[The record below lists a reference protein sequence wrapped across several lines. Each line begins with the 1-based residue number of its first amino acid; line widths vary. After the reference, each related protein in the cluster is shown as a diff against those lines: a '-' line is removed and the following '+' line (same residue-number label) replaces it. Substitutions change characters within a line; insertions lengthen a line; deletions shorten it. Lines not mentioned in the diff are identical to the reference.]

1 MFVLLVKSTETSGKV
16 FEACYRALLGEK
28 RPGKSGKKSWV
39 SVEKIISSSWI
50 NTVGRSWV
58 RLTVTSLLTLSG
70 GSS

>member
-1 MFVLLVKSTETSGKV
+1 MAQEKRQGGDMPSE
-16 FEACYRALLGEK
+16 ALLGEK

-58 RLTVTSLLTLSG
+58 GFTVTSLLNK
-70 GSS
+70 

>member
-1 MFVLLVKSTETSGKV
+1 MAQEKRQGGDMPSE
-16 FEACYRALLGEK
+16 ALLGEK

>member
-1 MFVLLVKSTETSGKV
+1 MAQEKRQGGDMPSE
-16 FEACYRALLGEK
+16 ALLGEK
-28 RPGKSGKKSWV
+28 GPGKSGKKSWV
-39 SVEKIISSSWI
+39 SAEKIISSSWI

>member
-1 MFVLLVKSTETSGKV
+1 MAQEKRQGGHGPSE
-16 FEACYRALLGEK
+16 ALLGEK
-28 RPGKSGKKSWV
+28 GPGKSGKKSWV
-39 SVEKIISSSWI
+39 SAEKIISSSWI